1 VPSVQSC
8 QRQDSDDFKPKS
20 ASAAPVGELALF
32 PGSSLLGGELGNYI
46 AVDLK
51 VVEVL
56 APMVARSAGISE
68 DRALAGL
75 VRLWHR
81 CWSTTSDVVT
91 LSQLGGCFGG
101 EAIELIAKVL
111 SDDFLEPVDGGYRV
125 RGAARYLR
133 LKASRR
139 RGAEMT
145 NAARSSARSKSVEKS
160 TLLERGKR
168 SLNDALSPSTEHR
181 APNTEVKASAPAKPS
196 PPKRAASTP
205 DPRHAPLVAALVAA
219 SPGYAFTGRDARAV
233 AALLKLGDPAEVEL
247 RWRRALSRDT
257 FPRVRA
263 LHELVGAWNHFTT
276 VGGAD
281 VRRGLVRAEDQEH
294 LHVVGRV
301 AT

>member
-1 VPSVQSC
+1 M
-8 QRQDSDDFKPKS
+8 
-20 ASAAPVGELALF
+20 
-32 PGSSLLGGELGNYI
+32 GNYI

-101 EAIELIAKVL
+101 EGIESVAKVL

-145 NAARSSARSKSVEKS
+145 NAARSKSVEKS

-181 APNTEVKASAPAKPS
+181 APSTEAKDSAPAKPS
-196 PPKRAASTP
+196 RPKRAASTP

-233 AALLKLGDPAEVEL
+233 AALLKLGDPAEVER

-263 LHELVGAWNHFTT
+263 LHELVAAWNHFST